1 MRLILLAFVA
11 LAPLLLTAAQSS
23 SEEDEGKTPFWAT
36 QKAFD
41 NFTREHAAACAL
53 DCVDGLTKTRDSR
66 GRWVYI
72 IGEKDGCI
80 DIHEIASGKQAYLSP
95 GQQAMSVFVKPD
107 AQIMKDCNNNSKEEK
122 DAGEPGCIDH
132 NDMMLSTKGCVAGAY
147 RLKMFKDYICHNC
160 RDKFFKQSDNHKRSL
175 LSEEVE
181 EDAPIT
187 VEEVERH
194 LLAIE
199 ESDREEADMGM
210 IL

>member
-1 MRLILLAFVA
+1 MRPVGFLC
-11 LAPLLLTAAQSS
+11 LLLVAVAVRAGG
-23 SEEDEGKTPFWAT
+23 EDDSDVKTPFWAT
-36 QKAFD
+36 KEAFA
-41 NFTREHAAACAL
+41 NFTREHAASCAL

-107 AQIMKDCNNNSKEEK
+107 VQIMKDCNNNSKEEK

-160 RDKFFKQSDNHKRSL
+160 RDKFFRQQDDGGAHKRSL
-175 LSEEVE
+175 LEVGDDLGQPAQE
-181 EDAPIT
+181 VSI
-187 VEEVERH
+187 EEVERH
-194 LLAIE
+194 LFGIDE
-199 ESDREEADMGM
+199 DQ
-210 IL
+210 